1 MVIYDIFTIF
11 GGIMKVIL
19 LQDVK
24 GSGKKGDIIEAAD
37 GFAKNFLIKRGMAK
51 AADAQ
56 GVAEIKAQKNAQAF
70 HRQEEL
76 KANAALKKELDG
88 KTVTL
93 TVKTGEKGRFFG
105 SVTNKE
111 VAERFT
117 EMGYSIDKKKIT
129 IPAIKSVGSYPA
141 TIRISAEETA
151 KITVVI
157 NAEQ

>member
-1 MVIYDIFTIF
+1 
-11 GGIMKVIL
+11 MKVIL

-24 GSGKKGDIIEAAD
+24 GSGKKGAIIDAAD
-37 GFAKNFLIKRGMAK
+37 GYANNFLIKKGLAK
-51 AADAQ
+51 PADAQ
-56 GVAEIKAQKNAQAF
+56 GLAENKARKDADAF

-88 KTVTL
+88 KEVTI
-93 TVKTGEKGRFFG
+93 TVKTGENGKFFG

-117 EMGYSIDKKKIT
+117 EMGYNIDKKKIN
-129 IPAIKSVGSYPA
+129 IPAIKTVGTYPA

-151 KITVVI
+151 KITVIVK
-157 NAEQ
+157 A

>member
-1 MVIYDIFTIF
+1 
-11 GGIMKVIL
+11 MKVIL

-24 GSGKKGDIIEAAD
+24 GSGKKGAIIEAAD
-37 GFAKNFLIKRGMAK
+37 GYANNFLIKKGLAK
-51 AADAQ
+51 PADAQ
-56 GVAEIKAQKNAQAF
+56 GLAENKARKDADAF

-88 KTVTL
+88 KEVTV
-93 TVKTGEKGRFFG
+93 TVKTGENGKFFG

-117 EMGYSIDKKKIT
+117 EMGYNIDKKKIN
-129 IPAIKSVGSYPA
+129 IPAIKAVGTYPA

-151 KITVVI
+151 KITVIVK
-157 NAEQ
+157 A